1 MLRAE
6 VYLSACIHWFP
17 KRSYRPSVPVWEEQ
31 QRGDRICP
39 SLILLLVISI
49 RCVIGSVFD
58 ETEWSMLPIPSQK
71 TRETRLIKDCSYPH
85 FLRVP
90 DTFLNTKPMRH
101 AFSG

>member
-1 MLRAE
+1 MEHKRNQPTMTFLLPNPRE
-6 VYLSACIHWFP
+6 VKYCF
-17 KRSYRPSVPVWEEQ
+17 
-31 QRGDRICP
+31 RGERICP